1 MINGSKAAAG
11 GRKNQADD
19 KYVSGSSLI
28 DLIAHAPNLLKHGD
42 IILPTARLGFSRSQ
56 TKVSVLEKT
65 SLAVGKMVN
74 SVIIL
79 NAHFQGWL
87 DVLPYGVAEQYT
99 TTQQRTFKKLFCP
112 AESITAH
119 N

>member
-56 TKVSVLEKT
+56 TKVSGLEKT

-79 NAHFQGWL
+79 NAHFQGPL
-87 DVLPYGVAEQYT
+87 TLKNLKTKIILIFPN
-99 TTQQRTFKKLFCP
+99 F
-112 AESITAH
+112 H
-119 N
+119 